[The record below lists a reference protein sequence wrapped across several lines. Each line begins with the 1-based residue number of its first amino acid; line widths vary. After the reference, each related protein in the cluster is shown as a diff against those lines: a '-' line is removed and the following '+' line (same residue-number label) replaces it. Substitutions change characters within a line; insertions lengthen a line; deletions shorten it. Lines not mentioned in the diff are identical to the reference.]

1 MNNTLILLIALIILL
16 IFFLAQMPRK
26 HHIVNRHPYRKD
38 IIYVNNSFPIWRVP
52 SGWARPMRR
61 KINHVPMIPLVPS
74 HHLLG
79 PGGIHRL

>member
-52 SGWARPMRR
+52 SGWARPM
-61 KINHVPMIPLVPS
+61 IPLVPS